1 MPSDALT
8 ISYITKEL
16 NEILSGGKITKINQP
31 EKDEVIIYVYTK
43 NGTKRLVIS
52 ANANLPRCHI
62 TNRDKQNPITAPS
75 FCMLLRKHLL
85 GGTIDTVIN
94 PNNDRIVCLNIISKN
109 EMKDEIS
116 LKLFIELISKQS
128 NLILTDDKLKIYGAL
143 KKNSLDDE
151 SSSRV
156 IMTGITYTLP
166 ENKKTNYKDIDSI
179 TKLLTIINK
188 PYTSKELLDH
198 ISGYSYQTASYI
210 TNNDTISGENELVE
224 RIEALNKLDLYG
236 KYQPCIGY
244 SNGKLCDYFVTEYTN
259 LPLNFR
265 HFPTINEAIEFYYTE
280 KDNSIRIKEHGKRLN
295 DIIKHNISRTEK
307 KLVAQRNQLKDSEDL
322 EQDRLYGELI
332 TSNIYLL
339 SGKETEITVDNY
351 YSDPPE
357 KIRIKLDPS
366 LSPAKNAQNYYKKY
380 NKKKRTIEFVS
391 EQIIESES
399 HLNMLKNIQS
409 MLNGVS
415 DISELELINQD
426 LIACGIIPKPKNNKK
441 KTEIKAK
448 PREYQYNGY
457 TIFVGRSS
465 TENEY
470 VTHKLGKG
478 NDIWM
483 HVKKAFGSHVL
494 IKTNNNTEIPDDVY
508 VIAAEIAAFYSEEKN
523 SDKVEVDYT
532 EVKNVK
538 KPQSGKLG
546 LVVYNT
552 NYSIICTP
560 NEHKE
565 LKI

>member
-43 NGTKRLVIS
+43 NGTKRLVVS

-94 PNNDRIVCLNIISKN
+94 PNNDRIVCLNVISKN

-143 KKNSLDDE
+143 KKNSLDNE
-151 SSSRV
+151 SSNRV

-166 ENKKTNYKDIDSI
+166 ENKKTNCKDIDSI
-179 TKLLTIINK
+179 KELLPIINK

-224 RIEALNKLDLYG
+224 RIETLNKLDFYG

-244 SNGKLCDYFVTEYTN
+244 SNEKLCDYFVTEYTN

-265 HFPTINEAIEFYYTE
+265 YFPTINEAIEFYYTE

-332 TSNIYLL
+332 TSNLYLL

-351 YSDPPE
+351 YSDQPE
-357 KIRIKLDPS
+357 KIKIKLDPS

-409 MLNGVS
+409 MLNSVS

-426 LIACGIIPKPKNNKK
+426 LIACGIIPKPKNHKK

-448 PREYQYNGY
+448 PREYLYNGY
-457 TIFVGRSS
+457 SIFVGRSS

-494 IKTNNNTEIPDDVY
+494 IKTNNTEIPDDVY

>member
-552 NYSIICTP
+552 NYSIICKP